1 MTAVDRSRL
10 PSLGAD
16 PDFAFPAIE
25 KQTLSNGLQVW
36 TVEHPA
42 VPLITLL
49 LLLPA
54 GAAAD
59 PPSRPGLASL
69 TGDLIDEGAGELSAI
84 ALHETLARI
93 GARLD
98 IDVGA
103 DASTIGVS
111 GLARFA
117 DRAFEILADLA
128 LRPRFDPSEFER
140 VRERRLARLLQ
151 LRDMPPAV
159 ADRTFV
165 SLIYPDHPY
174 GHLAVGT
181 EESLRET
188 TLDEVVAFHRRA
200 YTLSKATLIVVGDG
214 THDQF
219 VDLARC
225 AFGAH
230 QTGATEPVIDAAA
243 LPRPASPSHHFALAH
258 RPGAA
263 QSELRV
269 GQVATARNSPDYH
282 ALLVLNM
289 VLGGQFVSRLNMKL
303 REEKGYTY
311 GARTSFDFRRGPGP
325 FVLQVSVQTEVTAD
339 AIRQSLAEISAI
351 RGERP
356 PTGDELAGARAALTR
371 GYPRSFETA
380 GQIARAAAQLAL
392 YELPDDYFS
401 TFVPRVREV
410 NAESVGRAARRHIDP
425 ERLVAVVVG
434 DRDRVLA
441 PLEAAGLGP
450 VRDLTPV

>member
-1 MTAVDRSRL
+1 MAVDRSRL
-10 PSLGAD
+10 PSLGPD
-16 PDFAFPAIE
+16 PDFLFPAIE
-25 KQTLSNGLQVW
+25 KQTLPSGLQVW
-36 TVEHPA
+36 TVEHSA
-42 VPLITLL
+42 VPLVTLL

-59 PPSRPGLASL
+59 PAGRPGLASL
-69 TGDLIDEGAGELSAI
+69 TGDLVDEGAGDLSAI
-84 ALHETLARI
+84 ELHETLARI

-128 LRPRFDPSEFER
+128 LRPRFDLAEFER
-140 VRERRLARLLQ
+140 VRERRLSRLLQ

-200 YTLSKATLIVVGDG
+200 YALSNATLIVVGDG
-214 THDQF
+214 RHDQF
-219 VDLARC
+219 VDMARR
-225 AFGAH
+225 AFGACE
-230 QTGATEPVIDAAA
+230 TAATEPLVDAAA
-243 LPRPASPSHHFALAH
+243 LPRPASPIHHFALVH

-339 AIRQSLAEISAI
+339 AIRESLAEISAI
-351 RGERP
+351 RHERP
-356 PTGDELAGARAALTR
+356 PTADELAGARAALTR

-410 NAESVGRAARRHIDP
+410 DAASVARAARTHLEP
-425 ERLVAVVVG
+425 ERLVAVIVG
-434 DRDRVLA
+434 DRDRVLS

-450 VRDLTPV
+450 VRDLTPA